1 MWGLCLCAATC
12 LAAQHTHHVPVSQRT
27 PVMDSVTCVSDSR
40 SFLDQTSLIP
50 TGAKTASRR
59 SERNQPPF
67 LTIPTIVMPLLLIPC
82 LTTGAQPQAIE
93 KAYAP

>member
-1 MWGLCLCAATC
+1 
-12 LAAQHTHHVPVSQRT
+12 
-27 PVMDSVTCVSDSR
+27 
-40 SFLDQTSLIP
+40 
-50 TGAKTASRR
+50 
-59 SERNQPPF
+59 